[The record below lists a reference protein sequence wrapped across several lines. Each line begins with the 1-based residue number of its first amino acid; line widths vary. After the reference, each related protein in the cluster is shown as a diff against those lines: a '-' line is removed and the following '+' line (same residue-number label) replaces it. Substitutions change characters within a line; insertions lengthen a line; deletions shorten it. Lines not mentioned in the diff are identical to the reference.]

1 MVLCAC
7 TLFAPLQALQ
17 EEITS
22 RHSDLTDLANLCQ
35 NMSDNASPEDSMTLS
50 GKMAQLKSAYEALER
65 HAAARKRGLDD
76 GLEQVCI

>member
-1 MVLCAC
+1 
-7 TLFAPLQALQ
+7 
-17 EEITS
+17 
-22 RHSDLTDLANLCQ
+22 
-35 NMSDNASPEDSMTLS
+35 MSDNASPEDSMTLS